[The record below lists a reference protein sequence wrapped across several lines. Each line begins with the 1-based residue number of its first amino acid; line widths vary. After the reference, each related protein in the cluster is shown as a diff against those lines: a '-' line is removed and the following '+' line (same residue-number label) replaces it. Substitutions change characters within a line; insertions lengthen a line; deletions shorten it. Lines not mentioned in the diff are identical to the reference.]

1 MRKISR
7 ISLVL
12 CLLVLVCTAGITLF
26 MGVTVPAQNY
36 DAKLVAADY
45 MDRAMAS
52 IRDYRTEVGLVINPD
67 DIHET
72 GLIGQSYTLITTTL
86 GAVEAKRTTA
96 NSDMAAL
103 VVELLDEAGIQPG
116 DTVAAGFSG
125 SFPAMNLAVLSAC
138 AAMDVEVRYIA
149 SAGASTFGANE
160 PELTFPDMVYQLVEE
175 GIFPSHAVAFSLG
188 GASDCGLDMDPDLA
202 QEILERL
209 EARGIP
215 VIYELDFQTNLSL
228 REEFYG
234 DVDCYI
240 GVGGNITTSGTGEND
255 LSWGVI
261 EADTVTYLDETSG
274 LMERYNAKGLPI
286 IHLLNI
292 KELVAD
298 YGLAYDPAELPRAGT
313 SAIYYTTQ
321 YPILPPCIGLG
332 LALAILWWGR
342 WGRKKG

>member
-7 ISLVL
+7 ISLAL
-12 CLLVLVCTAGITLF
+12 CLLVLVCTAGTTLS
-26 MGVTVPAQNY
+26 MGVTVPAQDY
-36 DAKLVAADY
+36 DTKLVAADY
-45 MDRAMAS
+45 MDRAMAA
-52 IRDYRTEVGLVINPD
+52 IRDYRREVGLVINPD

-160 PELTFPDMVYQLVEE
+160 PELTFPDMVYGLVEE
-175 GIFPSHAVAFSLG
+175 GIFPSHAVALSLG

-228 REEFYG
+228 REAFYG

-274 LMERYNAKGLPI
+274 LMERYNARGLPI

-298 YGLAYDPAELPRAGT
+298 YGLAYDPAELPQPGT

-332 LALAILWWGR
+332 LALCILWWGR
-342 WGRKKG
+342 WGRRKG